1 VNPRFFRFFAAV
13 YQSPAIHD
21 LYPSNLRFSNSLISQ
36 IFQFPMTWQLI
47 KEAILGKEQD
57 FTSLPLKTAIF
68 VLAIPMI
75 LEMMMES
82 AFAIVDIFFVSKLGE
97 YAVATVG
104 LTEAVIVLTY
114 AVGFGISMA
123 ATALISRRFGEK
135 EYREAGTATFQLIL
149 VGGLVSVMMGVGGWV
164 FAADLLRV
172 MGAEESVVISGTNY
186 AKIVF
191 LGNTPIMLLF
201 LINGAFRGAGQA
213 HLAMRSLWIA
223 NGLNIILD
231 PILIFGLGSWDGF
244 GLDGAA
250 IATTFGRAMGVV
262 YQVYHLMN
270 GKHKLKILRENIQVK
285 WETIRK
291 IIDLSL
297 GGMGQFLIDSVS
309 WVALTRMNAEF
320 GSAALAGYTIAF
332 RVLMFTILPAWGLS
346 GAAAT
351 LVGQNL
357 GAGEIDRAEKAVWLT
372 ARYNVIFMASVTG
385 IYLLFNQQFASIF
398 TDIPEVRDV
407 AAQGLW
413 VIVLGYIF
421 FAIGMVLTQAFNG
434 AGDTRTPAWI
444 NIGVLLCMEVPLAYF
459 LAFPMGM
466 EYLGIFIAIAI
477 CHSFHALVSL
487 YFFRKGRWKTMRV

>member
-1 VNPRFFRFFAAV
+1 
-13 YQSPAIHD
+13 
-21 LYPSNLRFSNSLISQ
+21 
-36 IFQFPMTWQLI
+36 MTWQLI
-47 KEAILGKEQD
+47 KDAILGKEQD
-57 FTSLPLKTAIF
+57 FTSLPLRTAIV

-82 AFAIVDIFFVSKLGE
+82 AFAVVDIFFVAKLGE
-97 YAVATVG
+97 YAIATVG
-104 LTEAVIVLTY
+104 LTESVIVLTY
-114 AVGFGISMA
+114 AIGFGISMA
-123 ATALISRRFGEK
+123 GTALISRRFGEK
-135 EYREAGTATFQLIL
+135 EYHEAGTATFQLLI
-149 VGGLVSVMMGVGGWV
+149 VGGVISIFLGVGGWI
-164 FAADLLRV
+164 FAADLLRI
-172 MGAEESVVISGTNY
+172 MGAEESVVLSGTNY
-186 AKIVF
+186 ARIVF
-191 LGNTPIMLLF
+191 AGNTAIMLLF

-223 NGLNIILD
+223 NGLNIVLD
-231 PILIFGLGSWDGF
+231 PLLIFGIGSWDGF

-250 IATTFGRAMGVV
+250 IATTFGRSMGVI
-262 YQVYHLMN
+262 YQFYHLFN
-270 GKHKLKILRENIQVK
+270 GKHKLKILKENLHVK

-332 RVLMFTILPAWGLS
+332 RVLIFTILPAWGLS

-357 GAGEIDRAEKAVWLT
+357 GAKEPGRAEEAVWLT
-372 ARYNVIFMASVTG
+372 TRYNVIFMASVTG
-385 IYLLFNQQFASIF
+385 IYLLFNQQLAGFF

-421 FAIGMVLTQAFNG
+421 FAVGMVLTQAFNG

-444 NIGVLLCMEVPLAYF
+444 NIGVLLGMEVPLAYL
-459 LAFPMGM
+459 LAFTFDMK
-466 EYLGIFIAIAI
+466 YLGIFIAIAI

-487 YFFRKGRWKTMRV
+487 YFFRKGKWKTMKV

>member
-1 VNPRFFRFFAAV
+1 
-13 YQSPAIHD
+13 
-21 LYPSNLRFSNSLISQ
+21 
-36 IFQFPMTWQLI
+36 MTWQLI
-47 KEAILGKEQD
+47 KDAILGKEQD
-57 FTSLPLKTAIF
+57 FTILPLKTAIF

-82 AFAIVDIFFVSKLGE
+82 AFAVVDIFFVAKLGE
-97 YAVATVG
+97 HAIATVG
-104 LTEAVIVLTY
+104 LTESVIVLTY
-114 AVGFGISMA
+114 AIGFGISMA

-135 EYREAGTATFQLIL
+135 EYEEAGNATFQLLVVGAVLSIIL
-149 VGGLVSVMMGVGGWV
+149 GVGGWI
-164 FAADLLRV
+164 FAENLLQL
-172 MGAEESVVISGTNY
+172 MGAEEAVVRSGTNY
-186 AKIVF
+186 ARIVF
-191 LGNTPIMLLF
+191 AGNTAIMLLF

-231 PILIFGLGSWDGF
+231 PLLIFGIGSWAGF

-250 IATTFGRAMGVV
+250 IATTFGRSIGVI
-262 YQVYHLMN
+262 YQFYHLFN
-270 GKHKLKILRENIQVK
+270 GKHKLKILRKNLLLK

-291 IIDLSL
+291 IIDLSI
-297 GGMGQFLIDSVS
+297 GGMGQFLIDSLS

-332 RVLMFTILPAWGLS
+332 RVLIFTILPAWGLS

-372 ARYNVIFMASVTG
+372 TKYNVIFMASVTG
-385 IYLLFNQQFASIF
+385 IYIIFSQQLAGFF
-398 TDIPEVRDV
+398 TDIPEVRDI

-413 VIVLGYIF
+413 VISIGYVF
-421 FAIGMVLTQAFNG
+421 FAVGMVLTQAFNG
-434 AGDTRTPAWI
+434 AGDTKTPAWI
-444 NIGVLLCMEVPLAYF
+444 NTGVLLGMEVPFAYF
-459 LAFPMGM
+459 LAFPMGLK
-466 EYLGIFIAIAI
+466 YLGIFIAIAF

-487 YFFRKGRWKTMRV
+487 YFFRKGKWKSKKV

>member
-1 VNPRFFRFFAAV
+1 
-13 YQSPAIHD
+13 
-21 LYPSNLRFSNSLISQ
+21 
-36 IFQFPMTWQLI
+36 MTWQLI

-82 AFAIVDIFFVSKLGE
+82 AFAVVDIFFVAKLGE
-97 YAVATVG
+97 FAIATVG
-104 LTEAVIVLTY
+104 LTESVIVLTY
-114 AVGFGISMA
+114 AIGFGISMA
-123 ATALISRRFGEK
+123 GTALISRRFGEK
-135 EYREAGTATFQLIL
+135 EYDEAGTATFQLLL
-149 VGGLVSVMMGVGGWV
+149 VGGVVSIFLGVGGWI
-164 FAADLLRV
+164 FADDLLRV
-172 MGAEESVVISGTNY
+172 MGAEEAVIQSGTNY
-186 AKIVF
+186 ARIVF
-191 LGNTPIMLLF
+191 AGNTAIMLLF

-213 HLAMRSLWIA
+213 HHAMRSLWIA

-231 PILIFGLGSWDGF
+231 PLLIFGIGSWEGY

-250 IATTFGRAMGVV
+250 IATTFGRSMGVL
-262 YQVYHLMN
+262 YQFYHLVN
-270 GKHKLKILRENIQVK
+270 GKHKLKILRQNLQIK

-297 GGMGQFLIDSVS
+297 GGMGQFLIDSLS

-332 RVLMFTILPAWGLS
+332 RVLIFTILPAWGLS

-357 GAGEIDRAEKAVWLT
+357 GAKEIDRAEKAVWLT
-372 ARYNVIFMASVTG
+372 TRYNVIFMASVTG
-385 IYLLFNQQFASIF
+385 IYLIFSQQLAGFF
-398 TDIPEVRDV
+398 TDIPEVQSV

-413 VIVLGYIF
+413 VISIGYVF
-421 FAIGMVLTQAFNG
+421 FAVGMVLTQAFNG
-434 AGDTRTPAWI
+434 AGDTKTPAWI
-444 NIGVLLCMEVPLAYF
+444 NTGVLLGMEVPLAYF

-466 EYLGIFIAIAI
+466 KYLGIFIAIAF

-487 YFFRKGRWKTMRV
+487 YFFKKGKWKTKVV

>member
-1 VNPRFFRFFAAV
+1 
-13 YQSPAIHD
+13 
-21 LYPSNLRFSNSLISQ
+21 
-36 IFQFPMTWQLI
+36 MTWQLI

-82 AFAIVDIFFVSKLGE
+82 AFAVVDIFFVAKLGE
-97 YAVATVG
+97 HAIATVG
-104 LTEAVIVLTY
+104 LTESVIVLTY
-114 AVGFGISMA
+114 AIGFGISMA
-123 ATALISRRFGEK
+123 GTALIARRFGEK
-135 EYREAGTATFQLIL
+135 EYEEAGTATFQLLI
-149 VGGLVSVMMGVGGWV
+149 VGLIISIFLGVGGWF
-164 FAADLLRV
+164 FAEDLLRV
-172 MGAEESVVISGTNY
+172 MGAEEAVVKSGTNY
-186 AKIVF
+186 ARIVF
-191 LGNTPIMLLF
+191 AGNTAIMMLF

-231 PILIFGLGSWDGF
+231 PLLIFGIGSWAGF

-250 IATTFGRAMGVV
+250 IATTFGRSIGVV
-262 YQVYHLMN
+262 YQFYHLFN
-270 GKHKLKILRENIQVK
+270 GKHKLKILRRNLLVR
-285 WETIRK
+285 WETIKK

-297 GGMGQFLIDSVS
+297 GGMGQFLIDSIS

-332 RVLMFTILPAWGLS
+332 RVLIFTILPAWGLS

-357 GAGEIDRAEKAVWLT
+357 GAKEVDRAEKAVWLT
-372 ARYNVIFMASVTG
+372 TRYNVIFMASVTG
-385 IYLLFNQQFASIF
+385 IYLLFSQQLAGFF
-398 TDIPEVRDV
+398 TDIPEVQEI

-413 VIVLGYIF
+413 VISIGYVF
-421 FAIGMVLTQAFNG
+421 FAVGMVLTQAFNG
-434 AGDTRTPAWI
+434 AGDTKTPAWI
-444 NIGVLLCMEVPLAYF
+444 NTGVLLAMEVPLAYF
-459 LAFPMGM
+459 LAFPMGLK
-466 EYLGIFIAIAI
+466 YLGIFIAIAF

-487 YFFRKGRWKTMRV
+487 YFFKKGKWKTKMV